1 MHSNNH
7 LKRDIDILNGQL
19 KDQRDIQNKARN
31 EVGRLMDIKAAR
43 ENDIRNQK
51 ARLDQLEAEIARAL
65 ASI

>member
-51 ARLDQLEAEIARAL
+51 ARLD
-65 ASI
+65 